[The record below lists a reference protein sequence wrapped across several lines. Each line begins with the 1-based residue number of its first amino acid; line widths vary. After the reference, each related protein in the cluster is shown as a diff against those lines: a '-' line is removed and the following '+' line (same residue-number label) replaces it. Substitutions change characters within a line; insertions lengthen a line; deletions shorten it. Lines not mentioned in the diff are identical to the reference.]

1 MQVVSLPPFL
11 LPPLRGSLVHVAATS
26 SNVRSTN
33 GYNPPSETSLVIPY
47 ISLLS
52 LNSVF
57 YPLGIV
63 ARFVAMCQ
71 HRPGT
76 EFGAS
81 VG

>member
-11 LPPLRGSLVHVAATS
+11 LSPLRGSLVHVAATS

-52 LNSVF
+52 N
-57 YPLGIV
+57 
-63 ARFVAMCQ
+63 
-71 HRPGT
+71 
-76 EFGAS
+76 
-81 VG
+81 